1 MKSNFVTA
9 AVFFN
14 AHKNLNE
21 SVIDF
26 VKEQT
31 NPEHHYS
38 FVFIDNLL
46 VFART
51 GGSSDVSSM
60 TVTDYSTRTVFA
72 IDILSN
78 IKYRWRERKLVR
90 TTDRGMISFYHVGKI
105 KEIIRSNNDEIKLTF
120 CWNDDKEEDTI
131 TVCLTE
137 EFIYDPLFWEK
148 SKEIEAQIKKLI
160 EAREK
165 ELSSVVITKNV
176 CGYIFKRPADIRIE
190 DKKFDTEVT
199 QAEVRIVEE
208 IDSRDGNLI
217 QTREIVFL
225 VSKDSVVELSRKSLP
240 YK

>member
-1 MKSNFVTA
+1 MKSNFVTVA
-9 AVFFN
+9 DFFN

-31 NPEHHYS
+31 NSEHHYS

-90 TTDRGMISFYHVGKI
+90 TTDRGMISQYHVDRI
-105 KEIIRSNNDEIKLTF
+105 KETLHSNDEIKLTF
-120 CWNDDKEEDTI
+120 CWNDGTEEDTI
-131 TVCLTE
+131 TLRLAG

-148 SKEIEAQIKKLI
+148 SKEIEAQIQNLLK
-160 EAREK
+160 ARAK
-165 ELSSVVITKNV
+165 ELSGVVISEHA
-176 CGYIFKRPADIRIE
+176 CGRIFKRSADVRIE
-190 DKKFDTEVT
+190 DKKFNTEVT
-199 QAEVRIVEE
+199 QAEVKIIEE
-208 IDSRDGNLI
+208 IDSRDGHLI
-217 QTREIVFL
+217 QTRELVFR